1 MKKSKRQTQVMN
13 IGTSS
18 MIVILIGLSFAVL
31 AALAISSARSD
42 YRLSEELAIH
52 TTDYYN
58 ACNEAQELLADT
70 NALYANKDSNNK
82 SLFTVPI
89 NEYQELQVE
98 LLFGENNSDYEITKW
113 KVVNTGSWEGD
124 TSLPVLQA
132 P

>member
-1 MKKSKRQTQVMN
+1 MKKTNRQTQVMN

-42 YRLSEELAIH
+42 YRLSEELARH

-58 ACNEAQELLADT
+58 ASNEAQNNLADIE
-70 NALYANKDSNNK
+70 ALYVNRDANDISY
-82 SLFTVPI
+82 FAVPI

-98 LLFGENNSDYEITKW
+98 LRFAQNASEYEIIKW
-113 KVVNTGSWEGD
+113 KVVNVDSWEGN

>member
-70 NALYANKDSNNK
+70 DALYANKDSNNK

>member
-70 NALYANKDSNNK
+70 DALYANKDSNNK

-98 LLFGENNSDYEITKW
+98 LLFGQNNSDYEITKW

>member
-1 MKKSKRQTQVMN
+1 MM
-13 IGTSS
+13 
-18 MIVILIGLSFAVL
+18 VILIGLSFAVL

-70 NALYANKDSNNK
+70 DALYANKNSNNK

-98 LLFGENNSDYEITKW
+98 LLFGQNNSDYEITKW